1 MKFYKLPVYIITFL
15 LIASNTFAQNNYS
28 LCDYLATING
38 TSTLHAWKQKV
49 GKIWGSGDVK
59 QNNEKSCTLQS
70 FKIIMQVTS
79 IKNEEYPLMN
89 NSTYKALKANK
100 FPEITFVLDEPVANI
115 NYGLTLCSTTA
126 KGRLTIAGVTR
137 GITMPIKIA
146 FDEGK
151 KMIIDVEQQLKMT
164 DYGVD
169 PPTML
174 FGLIK
179 TGDMITISFKTTFLM
194 VN

>member
-1 MKFYKLPVYIITFL
+1 MKFYKILAYVIA
-15 LIASNTFAQNNYS
+15 LIFIADNTFAQSSYS
-28 LCDYLATING
+28 LCSYLATING
-38 TSTLHAWKQKV
+38 TSTLHSWKQKV
-49 GKIWGSGDVK
+49 EKIRGNGDVK
-59 QNNEKSCTLQS
+59 QNNDKSCTLQS

-89 NSTYKALKANK
+89 NSTYKALKATK

-115 NYGLTLCSTTA
+115 NYGLLPCSTTA
-126 KGRLTIAGVTR
+126 KGHLTIAGVTR
-137 GITMPIKIA
+137 AIAMPIKIA
-146 FDEGK
+146 FNEEK